1 MKYIKTFQFIVQV
14 VLCVGLIMAA
24 IYGVCLLCSAL
35 LPVVSAVIVWMARH
49 AIVGA
54 MVCAIGFA
62 VWFFGDV
69 CDAQVRRERKNG

>member
-35 LPVVSAVIVWMARH
+35 LPVVSAVIDWMARH
-49 AIVGA
+49 AIVGSLL
-54 MVCAIGFA
+54 CAIGFA

-69 CDAQVRRERKNG
+69 CDEQVRKEKSR

>member
-1 MKYIKTFQFIVQV
+1 MKYLKTFQFIVQV
-14 VLCVGLIMAA
+14 VLGVGIIMAA

-35 LPVVSAVIVWMARH
+35 LPVVTAVINWMARH

-54 MVCAIGFA
+54 LLCAIGFA

-69 CDAQVRRERKNG
+69 CDEQRREEKSR

>member
-14 VLCVGLIMAA
+14 VLGVGLIMAA

-35 LPVVSAVIVWMARH
+35 LPVVTAVINWMARH

-54 MVCAIGFA
+54 LLCAIGFA

-69 CDAQVRRERKNG
+69 CDEQRREEKADD